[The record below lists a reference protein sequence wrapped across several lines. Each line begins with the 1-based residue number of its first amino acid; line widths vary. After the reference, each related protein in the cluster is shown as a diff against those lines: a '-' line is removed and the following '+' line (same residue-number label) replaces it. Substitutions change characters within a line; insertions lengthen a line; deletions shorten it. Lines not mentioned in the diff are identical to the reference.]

1 MHRATLTTL
10 KQVTRASS
18 IRGFSSGKD
27 IVFGTEARA
36 QILSGVNKLADA
48 VQVTLGPKGRNV
60 VIDQSYGAPK
70 MTKDGVTVAKAIEFS
85 NRNENIG
92 AQMVRSVASKT
103 NDVAGDGTTTATI
116 LTRAIYSEGC
126 KSVAAGMNP
135 MDIRRGIQAGVD
147 NVLESLKE
155 STTAIT
161 TKDEICQVATISA
174 NNDIAIG
181 SLIADAMERVGK
193 EGVITV
199 QDGRTLEDQLEVV
212 EGMKMDRGFISP
224 YFITNAKTQKVEYEN
239 PYIMLVDGKVSTVQ
253 SIVPILESVFKSG
266 RPLVLIAEDVDGEA
280 LATLVLNK
288 LRGSAKIVAI
298 KAPGFGENRKANL
311 QDLAVLTGAQLV
323 SEELGT
329 KLDEATVEMLG
340 SCKKI
345 TCSKDDTVILNGAG
359 GRAEIEERCDL
370 IRAGV
375 SETSSEYEKEKLQER
390 LAKLSGGVAVIKVGG
405 ASEVEVGEKKD
416 RVDDALNATRAA
428 VEEGIVV
435 GGGYAL
441 CYASQNLG
449 SVKTANRDQEV
460 GVEIVRRA
468 LQVPAKSIINNAGM
482 EGAVVIGRLLEE
494 ANGDVNFRRGM
505 NSANGEYVDM
515 IEAGIIDPTKVVRTA
530 LVDAA
535 GVASLMTT
543 TEAMIVD
550 IPTPAAAAPAMPQ
563 GGGMGGMGGMGGGM
577 GF

>member
-1 MHRATLTTL
+1 MMHRATLTTL

-174 NNDIAIG
+174 NNDIAIC

-340 SCKKI
+340 SCKK
-345 TCSKDDTVILNGAG
+345 NHMQQ
-359 GRAEIEERCDL
+359 RRH
-370 IRAGV
+370 
-375 SETSSEYEKEKLQER
+375 
-390 LAKLSGGVAVIKVGG
+390 
-405 ASEVEVGEKKD
+405 
-416 RVDDALNATRAA
+416 
-428 VEEGIVV
+428 
-435 GGGYAL
+435 
-441 CYASQNLG
+441 CY
-449 SVKTANRDQEV
+449 
-460 GVEIVRRA
+460 
-468 LQVPAKSIINNAGM
+468 
-482 EGAVVIGRLLEE
+482 LEWCWW
-494 ANGDVNFRRGM
+494 
-505 NSANGEYVDM
+505 
-515 IEAGIIDPTKVVRTA
+515 PC
-530 LVDAA
+530 
-535 GVASLMTT
+535 
-543 TEAMIVD
+543 
-550 IPTPAAAAPAMPQ
+550 
-563 GGGMGGMGGMGGGM
+563 
-577 GF
+577 